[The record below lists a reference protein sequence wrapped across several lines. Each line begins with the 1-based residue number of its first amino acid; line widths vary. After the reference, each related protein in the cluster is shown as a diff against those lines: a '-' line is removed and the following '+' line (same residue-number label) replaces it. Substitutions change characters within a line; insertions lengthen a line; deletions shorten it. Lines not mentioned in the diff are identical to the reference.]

1 MSQMAKRRRESRV
14 ARHARVRKTVVGT
27 PDRPRLA
34 VFRSGKHFY
43 AQIVDD
49 VAGRSLATVSTLT
62 KGVRDEVKGKKK
74 TEASAVVG
82 KKIAEVAKEKGIGA
96 VRFDRGGFLY
106 HGRVKAFADSAREGG
121 LEF

>member
-82 KKIAEVAKEKGIGA
+82 KKIAEVAKEKKTIAQLPDTRGA
-96 VRFDRGGFLY
+96 LA
-106 HGRVKAFADSAREGG
+106 H
-121 LEF
+121 